1 MNPELNYRIKS
12 DRQEY
17 QMNFLLES
25 TVLADPINQFGLWL
39 QEAYDA
45 GDKMAHT
52 MVLSTVDAEYI
63 PSSRIVLLKDAHQNG
78 FTFFTNYN
86 SNKAKSLNQNKH
98 AALLFFWK
106 DLERQVMVVGK
117 VNKLSKEESEA
128 YFDTRPRDSQL
139 ASWASN
145 QSEVIGDR
153 DQLDASFFYYQK
165 KFETVAHIPMPDH
178 WGGYILVPSSIEFWQ
193 GRENR
198 LNDRLLFT
206 SEDGKWILNRLSP

>member
-45 GDKMAHT
+45 GDKMANT

-86 SNKAKSLNQNKH
+86 SNKAKSLNQNKY
-98 AALLFFWK
+98 ASLLFFWK
-106 DLERQVMVVGK
+106 DLENPAIQWTDLKKQENR
-117 VNKLSKEESEA
+117 
-128 YFDTRPRDSQL
+128 
-139 ASWASN
+139 
-145 QSEVIGDR
+145 
-153 DQLDASFFYYQK
+153 QK
-165 KFETVAHIPMPDH
+165 KIKKKK
-178 WGGYILVPSSIEFWQ
+178 
-193 GRENR
+193 R
-198 LNDRLLFT
+198 
-206 SEDGKWILNRLSP
+206 K

>member
-1 MNPELNYRIKS
+1 
-12 DRQEY
+12 
-17 QMNFLLES
+17 MNFLLES

-45 GDKMAHT
+45 GDKMANT
-52 MVLSTVDAEYI
+52 MVLSTVDAENI

-98 AALLFFWK
+98 ASLLFFWK

-153 DQLDASFFYYQK
+153 DQLDASFFYYR
-165 KFETVAHIPMPDH
+165 FP
-178 WGGYILVPSSIEFWQ
+178 
-193 GRENR
+193 
-198 LNDRLLFT
+198 
-206 SEDGKWILNRLSP
+206 